1 MNTPAVIMLYAIP
14 GFFVLMGLELAVAA
28 WRGHARY
35 RLNDAINSIGLGI
48 LSQLTGVFAKTLT
61 IGIYAWFV
69 QRVALFDLPA
79 YSVWVWAGALVGYD
93 FCYYWLHR
101 AGHEVNVLWAAHVV
115 HHQSE
120 CYNLST
126 ALRQTSSG
134 ALVGWIFYLPLAVA
148 GVPVQVF
155 AVVALVDLL
164 YQFWIHT
171 GEIGSLGGFDRVFAS
186 PSNHRVHHAVN
197 ERYLDRNYGGIL
209 MLWDHLFGTF
219 QPELATEPPV
229 YGTRAPLRSWNPLWA
244 NLEVY
249 VATLRDALRAKRWR
263 DRLQIWWRHP
273 GWRPSDVAARDPKPA
288 FDIHRPAY
296 DPPMSSAMRVYGALQ
311 FLLLLGMSLQF
322 LIQQAR
328 MPGPLLLGYFAYMA
342 AALTVLGWVLEGR
355 RLAWLAEMARL
366 AGSAG
371 AVLILG
377 RWFGMP
383 VGEGARVALA
393 VLAVAA
399 MLLLGFARR
408 PDRKPRLAVA

>member
-14 GFFVLMGLELAVAA
+14 GFFVLMGLELVVAA

-61 IGIYAWFV
+61 IGIYAWCV

-79 YSVWVWAGALVGYD
+79 DSVWVWTGALVGYD

-134 ALVGWIFYLPLAVA
+134 VLLGWLFYLPLAVA

-155 AVVALVDLL
+155 AVVALIDLL

-209 MLWDHLFGTF
+209 MLWDRLFGTF
-219 QPELATEPPV
+219 QPELAGEPPV

-288 FDIHRPAY
+288 FEMHRPPY
-296 DPPMSSAMRVYGALQ
+296 DPPMSTAMRIYGTLQ
-311 FLLLLGMSLQF
+311 FLVLLAMSLQF
-322 LIQQAR
+322 LVQQAH
-328 MPGPLLLGYFAYMA
+328 MTGAMLLGYFVYMA
-342 AALTVLGWVLEGR
+342 AALTLLGWVLEGR

-371 AVLILG
+371 VVLVLG
-377 RWFGMP
+377 QWFGTP
-383 VGEGARVALA
+383 LPAGARTGWVVLTVA
-393 VLAVAA
+393 VMV
-399 MLLLGFARR
+399 LLGLAR
-408 PDRKPRLAVA
+408 PADRKTRPAAA